1 MFEPED
7 IPDDHLDDLLD
18 LEYEAEMDLMRELEE
33 EAAIQSQVTKV
44 FTFLLIQDYRNDSS
58 PSNLREVFSVLR
70 DRIIMVLRA
79 LTSMSKNTSVKKSRL
94 RIRLKMIA
102 QKMCKNKI

>member
-7 IPDDHLDDLLD
+7 IPDDNLDDLLD

-79 LTSMSKNTSVKKSRL
+79 LTSMSKNTSVKMSRL

-102 QKMCKNKI
+102 HKMCKNKI